1 MMATPIASSI
11 TISFLFCVSLF
22 LLLCS
27 SKNGYALGGGERKT
41 MQSNFHT
48 FQVNSLLPASVC
60 SPSTKD
66 KTKGTSS
73 VSLKV
78 VHNYGPCSHHLR
90 PERASAP
97 PTVTEILTRDQSRVN
112 SIQSR
117 LRQNSL
123 EKDSSSSK
131 SKATTTIPAKS
142 GLSIGSSNYIVTVGL
157 GTPKKHLS
165 LIFDTGSSFTW
176 IQCQPC
182 TVFCYKQKQPIF
194 DPSRSTTYKNITCTS
209 RHCSQLSSATS
220 TTPRCS
226 TNTCVYGVRY
236 GDNSISQGFF
246 ASETLTLTPYDVF
259 PKYLFGCGEKNQ
271 GLWNGVAGLI
281 GLGRDRLSIVSQVSS
296 KYGNYFSYCLPSTPS
311 CTGYLTFGTGGRSFT
326 GSSLRFTPLLS
337 KSKGPSF
344 YYVDII
350 GIKVAGKTL
359 SISRSVFKKSGSII
373 DSGTVITRLPPAAY
387 DALKT
392 AFRQHMTQY
401 RMAKPFS
408 IFDTC
413 YRVKKNTTLKIP
425 SISFVF
431 GGNTEVVIDS
441 SGILF
446 ATSSKKACLA
456 FAGNSNSSDMGIFG
470 NAQQKTL
477 DVVYDV
483 AVDPDLSGFHSSVPL
498 RVGGWSVCVQKN
510 KLWVLG
516 IGCWLWSFL
525 VWPWECS
532 SIGVGLGVV
541 TKLCSGG
548 WLVDGWFW
556 CWPMELLAI
565 EFPVVWP

>member
-66 KTKGTSS
+66 KRKGTSS

-246 ASETLTLTPYDVF
+246 ASETLTLTPSDVF

-483 AVDPDLSGFHSSVPL
+483 AGGKLGFGY
-498 RVGGWSVCVQKN
+498 R
-510 KLWVLG
+510 
-516 IGCWLWSFL
+516 GCS
-525 VWPWECS
+525 
-532 SIGVGLGVV
+532 
-541 TKLCSGG
+541 
-548 WLVDGWFW
+548 
-556 CWPMELLAI
+556 
-565 EFPVVWP
+565 

>member
-41 MQSNFHT
+41 MQSHFHT

-66 KTKGTSS
+66 KSKGTSS

-78 VHNYGPCSHHLR
+78 VHNYGPCSYHLR

-97 PTVTEILTRDQSRVN
+97 PTVTEILTRDQTRVN

-123 EKDSSSSK
+123 EKDSSSSSK

-157 GTPKKHLS
+157 GTPKKQLS

-246 ASETLTLTPYDVF
+246 ASETLTLTPSDVF

-296 KYGNYFSYCLPSTPS
+296 KYGNYFLYCLPSTPS
-311 CTGYLTFGTGGRSFT
+311 YTGYLTFGTGGRSFT
-326 GSSLRFTPLLS
+326 GSSLKFTPLLS
-337 KSKGPSF
+337 KSQGPSF

-350 GIKVAGKTL
+350 GIKVGGKTL

-387 DALKT
+387 NALKT
-392 AFRQHMTQY
+392 AFRRHMTQY

-413 YRVKKNTTLKIP
+413 YRVKKNTTLKAP

-431 GGNTEVVIDS
+431 GGNIEVVIDS

-483 AVDPDLSGFHSSVPL
+483 AGGKLGFGY
-498 RVGGWSVCVQKN
+498 R
-510 KLWVLG
+510 
-516 IGCWLWSFL
+516 GCS
-525 VWPWECS
+525 
-532 SIGVGLGVV
+532 
-541 TKLCSGG
+541 
-548 WLVDGWFW
+548 
-556 CWPMELLAI
+556 
-565 EFPVVWP
+565 